1 MTFDC
6 GAALGMIVLFVV
18 VGVVLVALMLFS
30 DWLENRFYIPGTA
43 TFTVAIVIIL
53 AIIAGFAGGA
63 A

>member
-6 GAALGMIVLFVV
+6 GAALCVILLYAV
-18 VGVVLVALMLFS
+18 VGVVSVALMLFC
-30 DWLENRFYIPGTA
+30 DLLENWFNIPESA
-43 TFTVAIVIIL
+43 TFAVAIVIIM